1 MNSVSLVI
9 HSSSKITNLVLES
22 IEVTLG
28 YPCLQRITLT
38 PQSLVCGI
46 YCLGSSELF
55 SRSNSW
61 IISKGRDFVA
71 TVIIE
76 FERIYSHRLSQV
88 WKTATFNSF
97 YLIFLH
103 FIWLRNAL
111 PERNSWSV
119 FIVRF
124 REIHK
129 RWRVYLITSWSLIWH
144 SIVFVC
150 SCWFVLRGY
159 LIWSSSRCN
168 MTWPKRKCICANLFI
183 CCHICLCIIMIEI
196 SLGFLD
202 KLHWRILAL
211 STKASMRISSLNSW
225 EEWVSVLIVIYC
237 NIAPCING
245 IWADWDFRLL
255 SPHILTSWNWM
266 GLTTW
271 GTFLLI
277 IVLCASH
284 SQEFNLFICP
294 LEFCSKFFYNEFL
307 LLNLS

>member
-1 MNSVSLVI
+1 MNAVSLAI
-9 HSSSKITNLVLES
+9 NSSSKITNLVLES
-22 IEVTLG
+22 IEVALG

-38 PQSLVCGI
+38 PQSLVGSI
-46 YCLGSSELF
+46 NCLSSSEFL

-61 IISKGRDFVA
+61 IISKGGNFVA

-76 FERIYSHRLSQV
+76 FKRIYSHRLSQV
-88 WKTATFNSF
+88 WKTATFDFF
-97 YLIFLH
+97 YLIFLC
-103 FIWLRNAL
+103 FIWLRNSL
-111 PERNSWSV
+111 SKRNSWSV

-129 RWRVYLITSWSLIWH
+129 WWWVYLITSWSLIWH

-150 SCWFVLRGY
+150 SWGFVLRGH

-168 MTWPKRKCICANLFI
+168 MTWPKWKCICANLLI
-183 CCHICLCIIMIEI
+183 CCHICLCLIMIEI
-196 SLGFLD
+196 SLSFLD
-202 KLHWRILAL
+202 KLHRKILAL
-211 STKASMRISSLNSW
+211 SAEASMRICSLNSR

-237 NIAPCING
+237 NVAPCIDG

-294 LEFCSKFFYNEFL
+294 FEFCS
-307 LLNLS
+307 